1 MNLKG
6 KRILLGITG
15 GIAAYKMA
23 QTVRLLKK
31 LGAEVR
37 CMMTPA
43 SSDFITPLT
52 VATLSENP
60 VGIDFYDTKTG
71 NWTNHVEWA
80 LWADVMLFAP
90 VTASSLAKMAHGF
103 SDNFLLATY
112 LSAKCP
118 IFIAPA
124 MDLDMYAHPTT
135 HENLEKLQAFG
146 YTIIP
151 AESGFLASGLIGQGR
166 MAEPETLVSH
176 LIQHFAQ
183 HAGFKN
189 KKVLITAGPTYEAI
203 DPVRFIGNHSSGKM
217 GFALAEAAANMGAQ
231 VVLISGPTASKINH
245 PNVQLIPVQSAEDML
260 QAVKS
265 NWNDCNLGVFA
276 AAVADYR
283 PIHAAD
289 QKIKKTQEDLV
300 IELTKNPDILSWAA
314 AEKTKDQ
321 VVVGFA
327 LETQNGLDYAKGKL
341 EKKKLDA
348 IVLNQM
354 GEPGVG
360 FGVDTNSVQL
370 IFPNNN
376 IRSFEL
382 QSKQELA
389 YQLLIAL
396 HNEIFENR

>member
-6 KRILLGITG
+6 KRILLGVTG

-52 VATLSENP
+52 LSTLSENP

-118 IFIAPA
+118 VFIAPA

-135 HENLEKLQAFG
+135 AENLEKLESFG

-166 MAEPETLVSH
+166 MAEPETLVAQ
-176 LIQHFAQ
+176 LISHFAQ
-183 HAGFKN
+183 HPGFLN

-217 GFALAEAAANMGAQ
+217 GYALAEAAANLGAK
-231 VVLISGPTASKINH
+231 VILVSGPTALTIAH
-245 PNVQLIPVQSAEDML
+245 PNVELIPVKSAEEML
-260 QAVKS
+260 TAVKA
-265 NWNDCNLGVFA
+265 NWSQCDLGVFA
-276 AAVADYR
+276 SAVADYR
-283 PIHAAD
+283 PVHAVD
-289 QKIKKTQEDLV
+289 QKIKKSDDNLV

-314 AEKTKDQ
+314 SEKRKNQ
-321 VVVGFA
+321 LVVGFA

-382 QSKQELA
+382 QSKQQLA
-389 YQLLIAL
+389 YQLLITL
-396 HNEIFENR
+396 HDEIFENR

>member
-1 MNLKG
+1 MILKG

-31 LGAEVR
+31 QGAEVR

-52 VATLSENP
+52 LSTLSENP
-60 VGIDFYDTKTG
+60 VGIEFYDTKTG
-71 NWTNHVEWA
+71 AWTNHVEWA

-103 SDNFLLATY
+103 SDNFLMATY

-118 IFIAPA
+118 VFIAPA

-135 HENLEKLQAFG
+135 HTNLEILRKNG
-146 YTIIP
+146 NHIIP
-151 AESGFLASGLIGQGR
+151 AESGFLASGLVGEGR
-166 MAEPETLVSH
+166 MAEPETLVAH
-176 LIQHFAQ
+176 LIAHFAQ
-183 HAGFKN
+183 HEGFTDKTIL
-189 KKVLITAGPTYEAI
+189 VTAGPTYEAI

-217 GFALAEAAANMGAQ
+217 GFALAEAAANLGAN
-231 VVLISGPTASKINH
+231 VILISGPTNQKTSHHNIHLVA
-245 PNVQLIPVQSAEDML
+245 VQSANDML
-260 QAVKS
+260 VAVQQ
-265 NWNDCNLGVFA
+265 NWNDCDLGIFA

-283 PIHAAD
+283 PDSPAD
-289 QKIKKTQEDLV
+289 QKIKKTEDQLT
-300 IELTKNPDILSWAA
+300 IRLTKNPDILSWAA
-314 AEKTKDQ
+314 ANRTNNQ
-321 VVVGFA
+321 TVVGFA

-354 GEPGVG
+354 GEAGVG

-370 IFPNNN
+370 IFSNNN
-376 IRSFEL
+376 IRRFEL

-389 YQLLIAL
+389 YQLLITL
-396 HNEIFENR
+396 HDEILKNR

>member
-31 LGAEVR
+31 SGAEVR

-52 VATLSENP
+52 LSTLSENP

-118 IFIAPA
+118 VFIAPA

-135 HENLEKLQAFG
+135 AENLEKLKGFG

-166 MAEPETLVSH
+166 MAEPETLVAH
-176 LIQHFAQ
+176 LIKHFAQ
-183 HAGFKN
+183 HHGFSN

-217 GFALAEAAANMGAQ
+217 GFALAEAAANMGAE
-231 VVLISGPTASKINH
+231 VILISGPTAQTIAH
-245 PNVQLIPVQSAEDML
+245 PNVQLIPIKSADEML
-260 QAVKS
+260 AAVKE
-265 NWNDCNLGVFA
+265 NWSSCDLGIFA
-276 AAVADYR
+276 SAVADYR
-283 PIHAAD
+283 PVQTAD
-289 QKIKKTQEDLV
+289 QKIKKTDDNLV

-314 AEKTKDQ
+314 SEKNKNQ
-321 VVVGFA
+321 LVVGFA

-382 QSKQELA
+382 QSKQQLA

-396 HNEIFENR
+396 HDEIFENR